1 MKVKDFA
8 RAGWEYLLRPSAFM
22 RRVRTGLT
30 HRLACLDKDSGSI
43 TVLIVFM
50 VLALFMVA
58 GLVFDAGSALT
69 DRQRA
74 ADIAEQAARYAA
86 DQVVPAPPG
95 VPPLINTEQAHTAGL
110 QFLAQEGVHGSVDA
124 SQTQVTVT
132 VTIEHHTAL
141 LSAVGMDLLTV
152 TGTSTATPLSGLK
165 TATAG
170 GH

>member
-1 MKVKDFA
+1 MTRVLRHTGHLKVRAIGAAA
-8 RAGWEYLLRPSAFM
+8 RRD
-22 RRVRTGLT
+22 RTGIT
-30 HRLACLDKDSGSI
+30 DRLADADKDSGSI
-43 TVLIVFM
+43 TVLVVFM
-50 VLALFMVA
+50 VVALVMVA

-95 VPPLINTEQAHTAGL
+95 VPPLISTEQAHTAGL
-110 QFLAQEGVHGSVDA
+110 RFLAQEGVHGSVNA
-124 SQTQVTVT
+124 SPTQVTVT

-141 LSAVGMDLLTV
+141 LSAVGLDPLTV

-170 GH
+170 GQ

>member
-1 MKVKDFA
+1 MM
-8 RAGWEYLLRPSAFM
+8 RATVAAA
-22 RRVRTGLT
+22 RRVATVLT
-30 HRLACLDKDSGSI
+30 ARQAGADQDAGSI
-43 TVLIVFM
+43 TVLIVF
-50 VLALFMVA
+50 LALSLVLVA
-58 GLVFDAGSALT
+58 GLVFDAGGALT

-95 VPPLINTEQAHTAGL
+95 MTPLINTRQARSAGRRY
-110 QFLAQEGVHGSVDA
+110 LAQEGVHGSVQA
-124 SQTQVTVT
+124 SPTQVTVT

-141 LSAVGMDLLTV
+141 LSAVGQDPLTV

-170 GH
+170 GQ

>member
-1 MKVKDFA
+1 MM
-8 RAGWEYLLRPSAFM
+8 RATVAAA
-22 RRVRTGLT
+22 RRVATVLT
-30 HRLACLDKDSGSI
+30 ARQAGADQDAGSI
-43 TVLIVFM
+43 TVLIVF
-50 VLALFMVA
+50 LALSLVLVA
-58 GLVFDAGSALT
+58 GLVFDAGGALT

-95 VPPLINTEQAHTAGL
+95 VTPLIDTGQAQSAGL
-110 QFLAQEGVHGSVDA
+110 RFLAKEGVYGSVQA
-124 SQTQVTVT
+124 SPTQVTVT

-141 LSAVGMDLLTV
+141 LSAVGQDLLTV

-170 GH
+170 RQ

>member
-1 MKVKDFA
+1 MM
-8 RAGWEYLLRPSAFM
+8 RATVAAA
-22 RRVRTGLT
+22 RRVATVLT
-30 HRLACLDKDSGSI
+30 ARQAGADQDAGSI
-43 TVLIVFM
+43 TVLIVF
-50 VLALFMVA
+50 LALSLVLVA
-58 GLVFDAGSALT
+58 GLVFDAGGALT

-95 VPPLINTEQAHTAGL
+95 VTPLIDTGQAQSAGL
-110 QFLAQEGVHGSVDA
+110 RFLAKEGVHGSVQA
-124 SQTQVTVT
+124 SPTQVTVT

-141 LSAVGMDLLTV
+141 LSAVGQDPLTV

-170 GH
+170 GQ